1 MKFFRNKKLLVLLV
15 LFAVVIVCSLLMSYD
30 KKVDFNTEVKPIIN
44 KKCISCHGGVKKQ
57 GGFSLLFHEESIAAT
72 KSGKPAIIPGD
83 PDGSELIKRLLSK
96 DPEERMPYKHE
107 ALNEDEIDIF
117 KRWIKQGAKWG
128 DHWAYLPVKEVEIPD
143 VSGDW
148 AKNDIDKFILEKLD
162 EQELKPSAE
171 ADRPTLLRRASLD
184 LIGMAP
190 PKKLAEQYL
199 TAKDGDKAYQILV
212 DSLMASQRFGEKWA
226 SMWLDVA
233 RYADTKG
240 YEADVGRNI
249 WQYRDWVIRAFNKDM
264 PYNEFVTEQIAGD
277 FFTDPTDAQ
286 YIATAFQRNTMT
298 NDEGGTNNEEFR
310 VAAVLDRVNTT
321 WEGLLST
328 TFACVQC
335 HSHPYDPFKHDEFY
349 KFMAYFNNTRDEDIS
364 SEYPLLRQYDDS
376 LQTKLTSLT
385 EWLKVNVSPEKS
397 KEIHKFLKTGQSD
410 YQLCYC

>member
-57 GGFSLLFHEESIAAT
+57 GGFSLLFHEEAIAAT

-199 TAKDGDKAYQILV
+199 TAKDGDKA
-212 DSLMASQRFGEKWA
+212 
-226 SMWLDVA
+226 
-233 RYADTKG
+233 
-240 YEADVGRNI
+240 
-249 WQYRDWVIRAFNKDM
+249 
-264 PYNEFVTEQIAGD
+264 
-277 FFTDPTDAQ
+277 
-286 YIATAFQRNTMT
+286 
-298 NDEGGTNNEEFR
+298 
-310 VAAVLDRVNTT
+310 
-321 WEGLLST
+321 
-328 TFACVQC
+328 
-335 HSHPYDPFKHDEFY
+335 
-349 KFMAYFNNTRDEDIS
+349 
-364 SEYPLLRQYDDS
+364 
-376 LQTKLTSLT
+376 
-385 EWLKVNVSPEKS
+385 
-397 KEIHKFLKTGQSD
+397 
-410 YQLCYC
+410 